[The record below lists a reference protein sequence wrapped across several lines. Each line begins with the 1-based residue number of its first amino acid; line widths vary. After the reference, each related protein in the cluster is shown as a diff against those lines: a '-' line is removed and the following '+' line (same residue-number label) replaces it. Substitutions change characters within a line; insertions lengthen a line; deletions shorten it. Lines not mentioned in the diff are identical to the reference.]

1 MCSRAE
7 LDGLLTEFADG
18 AKEIFNDKLKD
29 VILFGSYARGD
40 CDSESDVDIAIL
52 ADIKRGEER
61 KYSKQLVNI
70 LGDIYE
76 KHGYSAVLSPIII
89 NADFFEEWKNSMPFY
104 RNITKD
110 GVSVLGKNT
119 PFEEIVEND

>member
-1 MCSRAE
+1 MCSKAE
-7 LDGLLTEFADG
+7 LDGLLAELAEG

-40 CDSESDVDIAIL
+40 YDSESDVNIAVL

-61 KYSKQLVNI
+61 KYSKQLI
-70 LGDIYE
+70 DIIGDIYE
-76 KHGYSAVLSPIII
+76 KYGYPVLLEPIVIS
-89 NADFFEEWKNSMPFY
+89 ADFFDEWKNSMPFY
-104 RNITKD
+104 RNITKE

-119 PFEEIVEND
+119 SLRGNS

>member
-7 LDGLLTEFADG
+7 LDELLAELAEG

-40 CDSESDVDIAIL
+40 YDSESDVNIAVL

-61 KYSKQLVNI
+61 KYSKQLI
-70 LGDIYE
+70 DIIGDIYE
-76 KHGYSAVLSPIII
+76 KYGYPVLLAPIVIS
-89 NADFFEEWKNSMPFY
+89 ADFFEEWKNSMPFY
-104 RNITKD
+104 RNITKE

-119 PFEEIVEND
+119 SLQGNS